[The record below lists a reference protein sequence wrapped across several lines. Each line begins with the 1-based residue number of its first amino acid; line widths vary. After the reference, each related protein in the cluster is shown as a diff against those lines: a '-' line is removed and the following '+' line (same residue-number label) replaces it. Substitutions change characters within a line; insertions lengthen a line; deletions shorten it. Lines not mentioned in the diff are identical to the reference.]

1 MKVKLFYKIFFAFF
15 AVALI
20 PILVGSQIFTT
31 TLEKHLQQS
40 SREGAQI
47 DLQKTA
53 AIISKTIQHFDKTLK
68 TTTKYLLL
76 SEGDIQTLKWIY
88 YLHPEVDKIVEV
100 DIDGIV
106 LNAIAR
112 YEFIPVGS
120 QQTDCHPTDLKNAKI
135 NFLDWDNEPHICFKN
150 PIVSINDG
158 KHRGALLT
166 KVSIQ
171 ALFETLIL
179 NKNKDHTQFIVNSSN
194 DRVVF
199 HSDFNLVLNNQD
211 AAHLPTVQKLHQ
223 GQIFTHEPYN
233 GFNGTKVLG
242 SAVFIPGTPLYLV
255 DEIPYQQAYALLT
268 DYKQL
273 ITKVVWFSI
282 LFILIMA
289 FLFSRTITKP
299 IRRLLS
305 ATTKI
310 EAGNLD
316 TVIQQPNN
324 KMTDE
329 ITDFSLHFK
338 SMVESLKQDRIRRD
352 AAITLERA
360 TQEKLHRAQKMETI
374 GLLTGGAAHDLNNI
388 LSGIIG
394 YPELILRKL
403 PHDSPLR
410 PSIEAIKQSGEN
422 ASAIVA
428 DLLTVSRGIAAP
440 RQLCNINAIVDD
452 YCSSP
457 ELENLRSQY
466 PKISCDRALDH
477 NLLNTN
483 CSPIHLK
490 KSLMNLVTN
499 AVEAIEDSGSIL
511 IKTENQLVDNDL
523 ANKIGIIP
531 GRYTVLQVTDTG
543 PGIPE
548 KDLKNIFEPFYTKK
562 EMGRSGTGLGLTI
575 VLNTVQD
582 HDGGIL
588 VESDNQG
595 TSFKLF
601 FPATA
606 EKISSAA
613 ELTTNSPLPRGKG
626 ESILVVDDVEQQ
638 RDLAKQM
645 LSGLGYS
652 VETVTS
658 GEAALTFLKKKPV
671 DLIVLDMIMNQG
683 IGGLETYKQIIALYP
698 KQKAIIASGYAESL
712 DVKKTL
718 ALGAGPFIQKP
729 YNIATIAGAIH
740 SALTKKHE

>member
-20 PILVGSQIFTT
+20 PILVGSQFFST

-40 SREGAQI
+40 NRDEAQI

-88 YLHPEVDKIVEV
+88 YLHPEIDKIVEV

-135 NFLDWDNEPHICFKN
+135 NFLDWNNEPHICFKN
-150 PIVSINDG
+150 PIISINDG

-171 ALFETLIL
+171 SLFETLVL

-223 GQIFTHEPYN
+223 GKIFTHEPYD
-233 GFNGTKVLG
+233 GFNGTRVVG
-242 SAVFIPGTPLYLV
+242 SAVSIPGTPLYLV

-268 DYKQL
+268 NYKQL

-289 FLFSRTITKP
+289 FLLSRTITKP

-324 KMTDE
+324 KVTDE

-338 SMVESLKQDRIRRD
+338 SMVESLKQDRISRD

-403 PHDSPLR
+403 PVDSPLR

-440 RQLCNINAIVDD
+440 RQLCNINTIVDD

-457 ELENLRSQY
+457 ELEKLRSQY
-466 PKISCDRALDH
+466 PKISCDRALAQ
-477 NLLNTN
+477 NLLNIN

-523 ANKIGIIP
+523 ANKIRITP
-531 GRYTVLQVTDTG
+531 GHYTVLQVTDTG

-548 KDLKNIFEPFYTKK
+548 QDLKNIFEPFYTKK

-601 FPATA
+601 FPATT
-606 EKISSAA
+606 EKIAASAN
-613 ELTTNSPLPRGKG
+613 LSTNIPLPRGKG
-626 ESILVVDDVEQQ
+626 ENILVVDDVAQQ

-645 LSGLGYS
+645 LSGIGYR
-652 VETVTS
+652 VETVAS
-658 GEAALTFLKKKPV
+658 GEEALSFLKKKPV
-671 DLIVLDMIMNQG
+671 DLIVLDMIMNPG

-712 DVKKTL
+712 DVKRTI

-729 YNIATIAGAIH
+729 YNTATIAGAIH
-740 SALTKKHE
+740 SALTR

>member
-1 MKVKLFYKIFFAFF
+1 
-15 AVALI
+15 
-20 PILVGSQIFTT
+20 
-31 TLEKHLQQS
+31 
-40 SREGAQI
+40 
-47 DLQKTA
+47 
-53 AIISKTIQHFDKTLK
+53 
-68 TTTKYLLL
+68 
-76 SEGDIQTLKWIY
+76 
-88 YLHPEVDKIVEV
+88 
-100 DIDGIV
+100 
-106 LNAIAR
+106 
-112 YEFIPVGS
+112 
-120 QQTDCHPTDLKNAKI
+120 
-135 NFLDWDNEPHICFKN
+135 
-150 PIVSINDG
+150 
-158 KHRGALLT
+158 
-166 KVSIQ
+166 
-171 ALFETLIL
+171 
-179 NKNKDHTQFIVNSSN
+179 
-194 DRVVF
+194 
-199 HSDFNLVLNNQD
+199 
-211 AAHLPTVQKLHQ
+211 
-223 GQIFTHEPYN
+223 
-233 GFNGTKVLG
+233 
-242 SAVFIPGTPLYLV
+242 
-255 DEIPYQQAYALLT
+255 
-268 DYKQL
+268 
-273 ITKVVWFSI
+273 
-282 LFILIMA
+282 MA
-289 FLFSRTITKP
+289 FLLSRTITKP

-324 KMTDE
+324 KVTDE

-338 SMVESLKQDRIRRD
+338 SMVESLKQDRISRD
-352 AAITLERA
+352 AAITLERT

-466 PKISCDRALDH
+466 PKISCDRALGH
-477 NLLNTN
+477 NLLNIN

-523 ANKIGIIP
+523 ANKIRITP

-548 KDLKNIFEPFYTKK
+548 KELKNIFEPFYTKK

-613 ELTTNSPLPRGKG
+613 ELITNSPLPQGKG
-626 ESILVVDDVEQQ
+626 ENILVVDDVAQQ

-645 LSGLGYS
+645 LSDRLQGRNCCFRRRGFIIPEE
-652 VETVTS
+652 ETCRS
-658 GEAALTFLKKKPV
+658 
-671 DLIVLDMIMNQG
+671 DC
-683 IGGLETYKQIIALYP
+683 
-698 KQKAIIASGYAESL
+698 S
-712 DVKKTL
+712 
-718 ALGAGPFIQKP
+718 
-729 YNIATIAGAIH
+729 
-740 SALTKKHE
+740 

>member
-1 MKVKLFYKIFFAFF
+1 MKVKLFYKLFFAFF

-40 SREGAQI
+40 SREGTQI

-76 SEGDIQTLKWIY
+76 SKGDIQTLKWIY
-88 YLHPEVDKIVEV
+88 YLHPEIDKIVEV

-135 NFLDWDNEPHICFKN
+135 NFLDWNNEPHICFKN

-171 ALFETLIL
+171 SLFETLIL

-223 GQIFTHEPYN
+223 GEIFTNEPDD
-233 GFNGTKVLG
+233 GFNGTRGLG
-242 SAVFIPGTPLYLV
+242 SAVSIPGTPLYLV

-671 DLIVLDMIMNQG
+671 DLIVLDMIMNPG